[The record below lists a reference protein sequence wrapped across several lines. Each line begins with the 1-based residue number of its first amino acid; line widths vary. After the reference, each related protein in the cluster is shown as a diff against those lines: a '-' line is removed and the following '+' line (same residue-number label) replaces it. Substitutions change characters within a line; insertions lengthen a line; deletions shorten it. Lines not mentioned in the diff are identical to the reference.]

1 MKQSEYEHFLS
12 LTSKRERELQKEVD
26 RFLVAAMTEA
36 ENGDLLIAG
45 ELVREAAK
53 IVASAV
59 EYDNQCKRTAN
70 EMERFVVSVDDLH
83 LSRGGLLD

>member
-12 LTSKRERELQKEVD
+12 LTSKCERDLQKEVD

-45 ELVREAAK
+45 ELVRDAAQ

-70 EMERFVVSVDDLH
+70 EMERFVASVDDLH